1 MKILY
6 FDCSSGISGDMTL
19 GALVD
24 AGADLSEIQSGID
37 SLGLPD
43 CRLRAE
49 NVKRRGFRGLKI
61 HVEAAD
67 EKAHRHLHHIT
78 RMIDGSR
85 LSERQKDM
93 ARRIFERL
101 AAAEAHVHGTTM
113 EKVHF
118 HEVGA
123 VDSIA
128 DIVGSAIGLDL
139 LGIEDIVC
147 SPIPTGSGYI
157 TIEHGRVA
165 VPAPATAELLKGVP
179 LAASAVTAEL
189 TTPTGAA
196 IAATLASRFGNLPS
210 LAIEAIG
217 YGAGSRD
224 FAEHANLL
232 RVIVGHSTEP
242 VPSDRICVLE
252 TNLDDISAEIIG
264 HCTQQLLD
272 AGALDVY
279 TTSIQMKKNR
289 PGVKLSVLCQPQD
302 VERLEAMVFAETSS
316 IGIRRWHA
324 DRHILKRKA
333 CEVTTRWGT
342 VQGKLVT
349 LRDESVRFTPEYES
363 CRLIAISH
371 GVPLQQVYQEALA
384 TFSSSPNNDQQATP

>member
-24 AGADLSEIQSGID
+24 AGADLNEIQGGID
-37 SLGLPD
+37 SLGLPA

-85 LSERQKDM
+85 LNERQKDM
-93 ARRIFERL
+93 ARRVFERL

-128 DIVGSAIGLDL
+128 DIVGCAIGLDL
-139 LGIEDIVC
+139 LGIDEIVC

-165 VPAPATAELLKGVP
+165 VPAPATAELLRGIP
-179 LAASAVTAEL
+179 LAASSVTAEL

-232 RVIVGHSTEP
+232 RVIVGQSADP
-242 VPSDRICVLE
+242 VPSDRIWVLE
-252 TNLDDISAEIIG
+252 TNLDDVSAEIVG
-264 HCTQQLLD
+264 HGTQQLLD

-279 TTSIQMKKNR
+279 TTAIQMKKNR
-289 PGVKLSVLCQPQD
+289 PGVKLSILCRPED
-302 VERLEAMVFAETSS
+302 IERLESLVFAETSS
-316 IGIRRWHA
+316 IGIRRWYA
-324 DRHILKRKA
+324 DRHVLPRQT
-333 CEVTTRWGT
+333 CEVVTRWGS

-349 LRDESVRFTPEYES
+349 LRDETVRFTPEYES
-363 CRLIAISH
+363 CRSVASAQ

-384 TFSSSPNNDQQATP
+384 AFSHLPNGERKTAP

>member
-1 MKILY
+1 MKTLY

-24 AGADLSEIQSGID
+24 AGADLNEIQSGID
-37 SLGLPD
+37 SLGLPE

-49 NVKRRGFRGLKI
+49 SVKRRGFRGLKI
-61 HVEAAD
+61 HVEAAE

-85 LSERQKDM
+85 LNGRQKDM
-93 ARRIFERL
+93 ARRVFERL

-139 LGIEDIVC
+139 LGIDEIVC

-165 VPAPATAELLKGVP
+165 VPAPATAELLRGVP
-179 LAASAVTAEL
+179 LAASSVTAEL

-232 RVIVGHSTEP
+232 RVIVGRSAEP

-252 TNLDDISAEIIG
+252 TNLDDVSAEIVG

-279 TTSIQMKKNR
+279 TTAIQMKKNR
-289 PGVKLSVLCQPQD
+289 PGVKLSVLCRPQD
-302 VERLEAMVFAETSS
+302 VEQLESMVFAETSS

-324 DRHILKRKA
+324 DRHVLPRQT
-333 CEVTTRWGT
+333 CEVVTRWGS
-342 VQGKLVT
+342 VQGKMVT
-349 LRDESVRFTPEYES
+349 LRDETVRFTPEYES
-363 CRLIAISH
+363 CRSVASAQ

-384 TFSSSPNNDQQATP
+384 AFSRLPNDEHKTTR